1 MKKLVSIILA
11 VLMVLSLC
19 ACAGSGETSKEP
31 EAAFSVGYARENITP
46 SKSVP
51 LAGYGNVE
59 KRMSNNTLDLLYATC
74 VAISDTQ
81 DNTVLLISQDLVSSG
96 YYKEIRT
103 LVNQAT
109 GVPEENIMLAATHTH
124 SGPSA
129 SNDHPNILSWR
140 TTYMAAVAKAATR
153 AMADR
158 SAAEISIGS
167 VDAEGLN
174 FVRHYLQE
182 GGSYIGDNFGSLSNG
197 KIIAHAEDN
206 DPEMQVIK
214 FTRAA
219 EDRKDIVMVNWQ
231 AHPCITGGTNETNI
245 SADFIGS
252 TRNYVERETGL
263 DFIYFTGAAGNQNAK
278 SRIEGETP
286 TTDVNEYGQL
296 LGDYVIKALE
306 NLTPVASGEVKT
318 SKLMYEGK
326 VNHTMEDK
334 LDLAKEVNALYKATD
349 RDTANKL
356 AREYGFSS
364 VYHCNGVITRS
375 SMGETLT
382 MGLHAISIGDAVS
395 FITAPYEMFAAQGVY
410 IKENTPYDM
419 TFVMTCCNG
428 ATSYLPTEKAY
439 DFGCYES
446 HTGRFERGTAEDL
459 AETFVEMLNAQKNG

>member
-1 MKKLVSIILA
+1 MKKLVSMIVLA
-11 VLMVLSLC
+11 AMTLSLC
-19 ACAGSGETSKEP
+19 ACAGGGQSANAS
-31 EAAFSVGYARENITP
+31 EATFRVGYAREDITP
-46 SKSVP
+46 SKGVP
-51 LAGYGNVE
+51 LSGYGNAD
-59 KRMSNNTLDLLYATC
+59 KRISTGILDFLYATC
-74 VAISDTQ
+74 VAITDAQ
-81 DNTVLLISQDLVSSG
+81 DNTVLLISQDLTSSNF
-96 YYKEIRT
+96 YKEIRT

-109 GVPEENIMLAATHTH
+109 GVPEDNIMLAATHTH
-124 SGPSA
+124 SGPSQ
-129 SNDHPNILSWR
+129 SDDHANIVSWR

-158 SAAEISIGS
+158 APAEISVGA

-182 GGSYIGDNFGSLSNG
+182 GGHYIGDNFGSLSNG
-197 KIIAHAEDN
+197 KIIAHAEEN
-206 DPEMQVIK
+206 DPEMQVMK
-214 FTRAA
+214 FTRADEA
-219 EDRKDIVMVNWQ
+219 KKDIVMINWQ
-231 AHPCITGGTNETNI
+231 AHPCMTGGVSETNL

-252 TRNYVERETGL
+252 TRNYVEKNTGMQ
-263 DFIYFTGAAGNQNAK
+263 FIYFTGAAGNQNVK

-286 TTDVNEYGQL
+286 TTDVTEFGQL
-296 LGDYVIKALE
+296 LGDYVLQALE
-306 NLTPVASGEVKT
+306 NMTPVASGEVKT
-318 SKLMYEGK
+318 TKLMYEGK

-375 SMGETLT
+375 TMGDTLT
-382 MGLHAISIGDAVS
+382 MGLHAISIGGSVS

-419 TFVMTCCNG
+419 TFVLTCCNG
-428 ATSYLPTEKAY
+428 HTSYLPTEKAY

-446 HTGRFERGTAEDL
+446 HTGRFERGTAEKL
-459 AETFVEMLNAQKNG
+459 ASTFVDMLTELKG